1 MGDQR
6 LVVGLLSSGS
16 RSLRACDDQ
25 GRFQRFDVACS
36 GSTTRIHTQMKSQ
49 ILAEDSS
56 KIEASATILHVP
68 DETYEADSANRFHRA
83 YTPTARP
90 RFQLRRRP
98 ATATGSGLS
107 PASYTQLR
115 MQTLR
120 IQRGSLCGSRIHS
133 IHCLGGNFPASAND
147 ITGMANASYCRA
159 TALPYGRFLRN
170 GPIL

>member
-1 MGDQR
+1 MRARTSASQACGSMSFIFALTIRLYITAARSPPRSEPQNSHDLRPKVMPRGALGPWAIAVAVEFLDLQFQMGDQR

-25 GRFQRFDVACS
+25 GRFQRFDVVWS
-36 GSTTRIHTQMKSQ
+36 GFTTRIHTQIESQ

-90 RFQLRRRP
+90 RFQLRRP
-98 ATATGSGLS
+98 SV
-107 PASYTQLR
+107 
-115 MQTLR
+115 
-120 IQRGSLCGSRIHS
+120 
-133 IHCLGGNFPASAND
+133 
-147 ITGMANASYCRA
+147 MAR
-159 TALPYGRFLRN
+159 
-170 GPIL
+170 